1 MTGRLPKRT
10 RAHDLEALSRQYME
24 RIFSPP
30 WICRDVSADY
40 GLDMHVEIV
49 ADGQVTGREFSV
61 QIKGTD
67 RLKTSGTDVI
77 HRCKVSTAR
86 YFLQRS
92 ELVMYVVYDAEEET
106 AYWVWMQHYLLSRAH
121 SGWLGQQTVLIRI
134 PLARRLTAESLPAI
148 ADDVEAWQE
157 RVELILNWP
166 GAAITAFGGFLVGL
180 VVSGA
185 KALISRR
192 RRDAE
197 RLPEPVILAIAAE
210 QGRTERPPNAQ
221 DITLLR
227 RFLTEKRAKEAELKA
242 LAAALGC
249 QPLAMELAGRYLACH
264 RRLKVT
270 RYLQNLEAIRAHPA
284 VEDLRGSLGDTSTL
298 DVNLL
303 TSFALNW
310 TDVTDEAARRLF
322 ALAGWCAP
330 GRPIP
335 RELLQVAVGLDHK
348 ACDEALSVL
357 TGLGLLQTEDLEAD
371 PVIHPLLAEYAR
383 HQAMMTD
390 PLPSLVE
397 KLVVLADQANATG
410 RPDRF
415 EALLP
420 HVQKVTSALYEA
432 APSIRSERQMEKA
445 RTLWRM
451 LGLHYDSIADYAQAV
466 AVYERALKID
476 HMVSDTASVAADL
489 DHLARAWAELGHFS
503 KARMCAEESLKL
515 AERLELPMQ
524 VASSMNTLGLIH
536 VREGEPRLARDYCE
550 QALHSFRHL
559 GELSGIGL
567 TCITLS
573 ETLRHLSATDDLDRG
588 AALLQQA
595 AEYAQEAAEIFTR
608 LVSERPRVVES
619 FRELGCVYRQWAWLR
634 RRHNQFDTDP
644 EIASLVEKSEQALQR
659 AIDEGDHDL
668 LCHGVDAQVELAWL
682 YYFDGKN
689 EQARSKVLNAINR
702 LPEDYHIREGI
713 GAPDRSLS
721 QKIYWVLLGK
731 AHLLMGQIACRE
743 FHQASNCI
751 KHLEETARCYTLAL
765 AYYDLFASGCRDMHW
780 AQERIVNCLQG
791 LNTHEEVFVIRD
803 GYLQTV
809 DRYALEVSTFME
821 DVLRLYGH

>member
-10 RAHDLEALSRQYME
+10 RAHDLEALSRQYVE

-30 WICRDVSADY
+30 WICRPVPADY
-40 GLDMHVEIV
+40 GLDMRVEIV
-49 ADGQVTGREFSV
+49 TDRQVSGREFSV

-67 RLKTSGTDVI
+67 QLKTSGTDVI

-86 YFLQRS
+86 YFLQRP
-92 ELVMYVVYDAEEET
+92 ELVMYVVYDANEET
-106 AYWVWMQHYLLSRAH
+106 AYWVWVQHYLLDRVR
-121 SGWLGQQTVLIRI
+121 SGWLGQQTVQIRI
-134 PLARRLTAESLPAI
+134 PLAKRLTPESLLAI

-157 RVELILNWP
+157 RIELILNWP
-166 GAAITAFGGFLVGL
+166 GAAIAAFGGFLVGL
-180 VVSGA
+180 IVSGA
-185 KALISRR
+185 KALLSRR
-192 RRDAE
+192 RRDAD

-210 QGRTERPPNAQ
+210 QGRSERLPNDQ
-221 DITLLR
+221 DIALLR

-249 QPLAMELAGRYLACH
+249 HPLAIELAGHYLACH
-264 RRLKVT
+264 HRLKVT

-284 VEDLRGSLGDTSTL
+284 VEDLRGSPGDTSTL

-348 ACDEALSVL
+348 GCDEALRVL
-357 TGLGLLQTEDLEAD
+357 TGLGLLQTENLEAD

-397 KLVVLADQANATG
+397 RLVDLAGQANATG

-432 APSIRSERQMEKA
+432 ARSTRSERQMKKA
-445 RTLWRM
+445 RTMWRM
-451 LGLHYDSIADYAQAV
+451 LGFHHNSIADYAQAA

-476 HMVSDTASVAADL
+476 YMVSDTASVAVDL
-489 DHLARAWAELGHFS
+489 DRMARAWAELGHFS
-503 KARMCAEESLKL
+503 KARMCAEESLEL
-515 AERLELPMQ
+515 AERLGLPMQ

-536 VREGEPRLARDYCE
+536 VRMGEPYRARDYCE
-550 QALHSFRHL
+550 QALHRFRHL
-559 GELSGIGL
+559 GKLRGIGL

-573 ETLRHLSATDDLDRG
+573 ETLRHMSATHDFDRD
-588 AALLQQA
+588 AALLQRA
-595 AEYAQEAAEIFTR
+595 AEHAQEATEIFTR
-608 LVSERPRVVES
+608 SVSERSRVVES
-619 FRELGCVYRQWAWLR
+619 FRELGCVYRQWAGLR
-634 RRHNQFDTDP
+634 RRHDKSDTEPDTP
-644 EIASLVEKSEQALQR
+644 SLVEKSERAFQR
-659 AIDEGDHDL
+659 AIDEADHDFL
-668 LCHGVDAQVELAWL
+668 YHGVDAQVELAWL
-682 YYFDGKN
+682 YYYEGKN
-689 EQARSKVLNAINR
+689 ERARSKASNATNR
-702 LPEDYHIREGI
+702 IPEDYHIKAGV
-713 GAPDRSLS
+713 GTPDRSLP
-721 QKIYWVLLGK
+721 QKIYWVPLGK

-743 FHQASNCI
+743 FHQATNGI
-751 KHLEETARCYTLAL
+751 KHLEEAARCYTLAL
-765 AYYDLFASGCRDMHW
+765 AYYDLFASDSGDMHW
-780 AQERIVNCLQG
+780 AQECIGDCLQG
-791 LNTHEEVFVIRD
+791 LNTHQEVLVIRD
-803 GYLQTV
+803 GYLRTV
-809 DRYALEVSTFME
+809 ERYVLEASTFME
-821 DVLRLYGH
+821 DILRLWL